1 LSTRE
6 KKKNAR
12 RSWVRERRE
21 EKRRQQQQEEK
32 ERKKV
37 RRTMSRVDC
46 FAELSTTRRTDP
58 GGSRRDDR
66 YSFNSTLGCSP

>member
-1 LSTRE
+1 M
-6 KKKNAR
+6 
-12 RSWVRERRE
+12 RERRE
-21 EKRRQQQQEEK
+21 EKRREEEEEKEK

-37 RRTMSRVDC
+37 RKQRRTMSRVDC

-66 YSFNSTLGCSP
+66 YSFNSTLGCSPQGRRL